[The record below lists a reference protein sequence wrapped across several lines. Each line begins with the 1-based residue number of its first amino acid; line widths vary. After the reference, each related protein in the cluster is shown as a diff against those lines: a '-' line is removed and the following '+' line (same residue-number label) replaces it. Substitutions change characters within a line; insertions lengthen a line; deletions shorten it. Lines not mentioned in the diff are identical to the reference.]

1 MIVAYPISCYQ
12 CLRRFNREIGPGD
25 GWTLRPD
32 MIVICFRCSMDEIE
46 RSKPTSSGCYNCFH
60 STVYGEL
67 LCDVCMRMIRSE
79 AEEVPY

>member
-1 MIVAYPISCYQ
+1 
-12 CLRRFNREIGPGD
+12 
-25 GWTLRPD
+25 
-32 MIVICFRCSMDEIE
+32 MDEIE